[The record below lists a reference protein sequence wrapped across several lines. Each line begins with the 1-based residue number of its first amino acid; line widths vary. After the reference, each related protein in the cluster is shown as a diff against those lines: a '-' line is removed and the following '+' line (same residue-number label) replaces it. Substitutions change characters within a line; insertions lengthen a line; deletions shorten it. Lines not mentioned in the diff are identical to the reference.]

1 MIEAWIGYRGRIMM
15 PSLPL
20 VLSAAASSNG
30 VFESLHSFLGDLN
43 HILFWVLAVIAGLLM
58 AGLGYLIGKW
68 LGRRSQTKYV
78 AEKEKELFSAQK
90 GFKTVHDSEMKELRE
105 ENESLTEKLSILEE
119 RIEEYR
125 KKAAGYGGL
134 FGSSKNADAMYAL
147 LLENEALEEALQ
159 GQNEKLASE
168 RSDSVKEQLRA
179 AGYRRVLMSQLVEDN
194 RFKKYA
200 EEVYGADGQTPGNQR
215 LDRQLPNQAR
225 GSRNDGPVQGE
236 IEDS

>member
-1 MIEAWIGYRGRIMM
+1 MNAIYEFLTVTLPPLGFWI
-15 PSLPL
+15 LL
-20 VLSAAASSNG
+20 L
-30 VFESLHSFLGDLN
+30 
-43 HILFWVLAVIAGLLM
+43 LFTLAVL
-58 AGLGYLIGKW
+58 GLGYVIGKW
-68 LGRRSQTKYV
+68 LGARSQRRYV
-78 AEKEKELFSAQK
+78 REKEQELFSAQK
-90 GFKTVHDSEMKELRE
+90 GFKTVHDSEMKQLRE
-105 ENESLTEKLSILEE
+105 ENEALTEKLAQLEE

-159 GQNEKLASE
+159 GQNEKLAGE
-168 RSDSVKEQLRA
+168 RSDAVKEQLRA

-215 LDRQLPNQAR
+215 LDRQLPNQSR
-225 GSRNDGPVQGE
+225 GARNDGPVQGE
-236 IEDS
+236 IEDG